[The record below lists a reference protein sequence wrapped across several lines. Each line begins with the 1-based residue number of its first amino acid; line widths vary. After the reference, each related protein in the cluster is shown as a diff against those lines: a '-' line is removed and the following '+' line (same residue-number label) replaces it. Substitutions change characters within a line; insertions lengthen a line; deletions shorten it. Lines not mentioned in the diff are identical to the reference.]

1 MNELIERE
9 AICHELKTHPPYFAK
24 VVSGEKAF
32 ELRVNDRDFRVG
44 DTLRLLEW
52 EPNAARFTGNKID
65 CQVTYI
71 AQGVFGLPPDLCVM
85 SVAAVTA
92 NNGGLERM
100 TVYAKNLVKAIEAS
114 ETLREMWTTSFHR
127 HPELEQIIGAKN
139 IVKAELKALSST
151 PPAEGK
157 WIAMHLGGQMPKDE
171 NAEYWWTRR
180 TNGQVVKNGYNAK
193 NRALYID
200 TYSAW
205 MPIEK
210 PEPYTPHGQEAS
222 E

>member
-85 SVAAVTA
+85 SVAATTA
-92 NNGGLERM
+92 NNGGLREALERVISAF
-100 TVYAKNLVKAIEAS
+100 TVEGRCPPYHRQQMALLKKNWNPLH
-114 ETLREMWTTSFHR
+114 T
-127 HPELEQIIGAKN
+127 
-139 IVKAELKALSST
+139 AL
-151 PPAEGK
+151 
-157 WIAMHLGGQMPKDE
+157 MQ
-171 NAEYWWTRR
+171 
-180 TNGQVVKNGYNAK
+180 K
-193 NRALYID
+193 NRSSPKQNTSSITRKTLTIQSI
-200 TYSAW
+200 TT
-205 MPIEK
+205 E
-210 PEPYTPHGQEAS
+210 T
-222 E
+222 

>member
-1 MNELIERE
+1 
-9 AICHELKTHPPYFAK
+9 
-24 VVSGEKAF
+24 VSGEKAF

-157 WIAMHLGGQMPKDE
+157 WIAVSERLPEKSGKFIIAGIFEK
-171 NAEYWWTRR
+171 
-180 TNGQVVKNGYNAK
+180 GC
-193 NRALYID
+193 
-200 TYSAW
+200 
-205 MPIEK
+205 PIEVEQAEWYCRRQQWLDNDGNLWMK
-210 PEPYTPHGQEAS
+210 VLAWQPLPQPYTPSDAGE
-222 E
+222 EGER